1 MREYILLTDNMADL
15 PKQWLTEHHV
25 ETVSLSYTIDG
36 VTYTEDNGLSPEEFY
51 EKIRQGSMPVT
62 SQISES
68 LAYDT
73 FKSYLAM
80 GKDVLY
86 LAFSSGLSGTYQSAM
101 AAKSVLDDK
110 GHEGKILIVDTLA
123 ASLGE
128 GLLVY
133 YAAKLRDEGKSMEEV
148 AAWVEANKL
157 HLAHLFTVNDLFHLH
172 RGGRVSKASA
182 VFGSM
187 LSIKPVMHMDDEGH
201 LTVTGKARGRKKSLQ
216 CPVDN
221 MHAQI
226 GDYKNE
232 VFFITH
238 SDCYEEAKE
247 LADQIQKEFG
257 IPSYMI
263 NWVGPTIGSH
273 TGIGT
278 IALFFLGDRR

>member
-1 MREYILLTDNMADL
+1 MRNYQILTDNMADL
-15 PKQWLTEHHV
+15 PEEWLKEHQI
-25 ETVSLSYTIDG
+25 ETISLTYTIDDQ
-36 VTYTEDNGLSPEEFY
+36 TYDSSNGLSPEEFY
-51 EKIRQGSMPVT
+51 ERIRKGAMPVT
-62 SQISES
+62 SQINEKTAETEFKKI
-68 LAYDT
+68 LAN
-73 FKSYLAM
+73 

-101 AAKSVLDDK
+101 SAKKILDSK
-110 GHEGKILIVDTLA
+110 GHDGKIVVIDTLS

-133 YAAKLRDEGKSMEEV
+133 YADKNQRAGMSLEEN
-148 AAWVEANKL
+148 AAWIEEHKL
-157 HLAHLFTVNDLFHLH
+157 HLVHLFTVNDLFHLQ
-172 RGGRVSKASA
+172 RGGRVSKAAA

-187 LSIKPVMHMDDEGH
+187 LSVKPVMHMDDEGH

-216 CPVDN
+216 CLIEN

-232 VFFITH
+232 VFFISH

-247 LADQIQKEFG
+247 VAEQIQKEFG
-257 IPSYMI
+257 IPAYLI
-263 NWVGPTIGSH
+263 NWVGPTIGAH

-278 IALFFLGDRR
+278 VALFFLGDRR